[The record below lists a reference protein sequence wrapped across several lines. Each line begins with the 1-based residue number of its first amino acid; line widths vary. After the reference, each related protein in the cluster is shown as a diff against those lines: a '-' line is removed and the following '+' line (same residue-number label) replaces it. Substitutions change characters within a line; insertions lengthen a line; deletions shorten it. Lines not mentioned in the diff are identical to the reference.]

1 MATVTVRL
9 GEDVVQRFEAD
20 DFLVWPGQL
29 RLYRDLNAEVQ
40 ELVVSFALED
50 VTGVVVA
57 GDWNGH
63 GQAALPARIS
73 FQHVE

>member
-1 MATVTVRL
+1 M
-9 GEDVVQRFEAD
+9 
-20 DFLVWPGQL
+20 

-40 ELVVSFALED
+40 ELVASFALED

-57 GDWNGH
+57 GDWSGH